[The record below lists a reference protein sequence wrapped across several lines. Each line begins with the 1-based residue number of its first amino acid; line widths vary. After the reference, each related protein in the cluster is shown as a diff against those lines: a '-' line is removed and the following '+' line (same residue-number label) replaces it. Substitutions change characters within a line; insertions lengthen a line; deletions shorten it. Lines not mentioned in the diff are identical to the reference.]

1 MNFTEATAA
10 VAKLEAD
17 LATAETNYNE
27 ALDTVWMLLAS
38 MLVFFMHAGFS
49 LLEAGSVRFKNT
61 QNILAKNL
69 IVVTAGF
76 LCWYSFGYP
85 FAFGTVEKKPSKFMG
100 GTNFFMDQFWKSKDK
115 FRFWFFQ
122 GAFCATGATIV
133 SGAMAERTQL
143 KGFTTYTFLMC
154 TIIYPVV
161 VFWGWSGGGFLNYA
175 EKGLMCTIIYPVVVF
190 WGWSGGGFL
199 NYAEKGTGNSI
210 SAVGPPV
217 IDFAG
222 SGLVHLVG
230 GVGALCGAVLVGPR
244 KGRWEPKTAAEFD
257 GHSVPFCV
265 LGTFFLWFG
274 WYGFNPG
281 STGAMHTKDN
291 AYQAGL
297 VAANTTISPCV
308 AGLLVFLLRAKVVP
322 PKLLDVGGFCNG
334 ILGGLVSITA
344 GCSSVK
350 PWEAAIIGA
359 IGGAIYQG
367 SSMAL
372 KAFKVDDVV
381 DAFPVHGACGLW
393 GLLALGFFGDPDHK
407 AGGNG
412 ALYGGNQLGT
422 QLFAGLMIIL
432 WVGTLSS
439 IIFFCLRQAG
449 MLRMGDEFQEKGAD
463 MMEHSPSKAYE
474 QNQEGGD
481 AAAGYSDPPPAMSSG
496 EETDVNV
503 DAPIGGS
510 GLSGSIRPRPVDK
523 IIGLDLGTRSEDKL
537 ISLYFLTLDY

>member
-143 KGFTTYTFLMC
+143 KGFTTYTF
-154 TIIYPVV
+154 
-161 VFWGWSGGGFLNYA
+161 
-175 EKGLMCTIIYPVVVF
+175 LMCTIIYPVVVF

-393 GLLALGFFGDPDHK
+393 GLLALGFFGDPDHGV
-407 AGGNG
+407 GGNG
-412 ALYGGNQLGT
+412 TLYGGNQLGT
-422 QLFAGLMIIL
+422 QLFAGAMIIL
-432 WVGTLSS
+432 YVGVISVA
-439 IIFFCLRQAG
+439 IFFPLQKAG
-449 MLRMGDEFQEKGAD
+449 MLRMGDEYQEKGAD
-463 MMEHSPSKAYE
+463 VMEHSPGKAYTGGE
-474 QNQEGGD
+474 AEGGYAD
-481 AAAGYSDPPPAMSSG
+481 PGPAPAGGVESG
-496 EETDVNV
+496 ADV
-503 DAPIGGS
+503 
-510 GLSGSIRPRPVDK
+510 
-523 IIGLDLGTRSEDKL
+523 
-537 ISLYFLTLDY
+537 